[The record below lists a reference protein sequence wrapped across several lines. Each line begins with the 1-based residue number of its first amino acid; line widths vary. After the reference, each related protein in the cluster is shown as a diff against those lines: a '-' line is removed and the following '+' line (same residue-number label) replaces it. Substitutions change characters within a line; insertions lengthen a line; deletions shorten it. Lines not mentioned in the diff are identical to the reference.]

1 MGKIIMNGNAY
12 GSVGS
17 DVEANPQGTATD
29 TLNTIGIDNVI
40 YEIQG
45 GGRNS
50 SGVYVEDNLY
60 DATSGSF
67 GDIVLDKSLLDYDI
81 VVVYPDWDYTM
92 NYDHINTGV
101 ALTKEELI
109 KRAGTT
115 NKIILIIDSSH
126 IARYYLSADGKTLTA
141 DTNDGATNI
150 RHIVGIKTSGD
161 YFSPVI
167 YSTEEREIGVWKD
180 NKPLYQKTFML
191 SLTNNSTLI
200 PNTSDIEIL
209 AAVKGYV
216 YGDGVNTYLPYSDG
230 EDAVSVWNTS
240 SGVSIYVTSWFLNNG
255 RDQCCITL
263 QYTKTTDAPGSGQYN
278 TLGVPTVH
286 YSTDEQVI
294 GTWIDGST
302 LYETTFHNVTV
313 HNTGDTL
320 IPTPSNWNVVK
331 LDGYLGRSPDMEHI
345 FLPFQASSIYCRLY
359 ADYNVY
365 GGILLESNIEGAAT
379 ITARYTKT
387 AS

>member
-1 MGKIIMNGNAY
+1 MN
-12 GSVGS
+12 
-17 DVEANPQGTATD
+17 
-29 TLNTIGIDNVI
+29 DNSFYKETV
-40 YEIQG
+40 
-45 GGRNS
+45 
-50 SGVYVEDNLY
+50 LY
-60 DATSGSF
+60 NATSTSF
-67 GDIVLDKSLLDYDI
+67 NNITLSDSMINYDMLIFTAHDTTYNDSDSSQCVGGQVYTKQDIIDCYNDDKSIWLVGYNDTW
-81 VVVYPDWDYTM
+81 VEYTLT
-92 NYDHINTGV
+92 NYT
-101 ALTKEELI
+101 
-109 KRAGTT
+109 
-115 NKIILIIDSSH
+115 
-126 IARYYLSADGKTLTA
+126 TLTA
-141 DTNDGATNI
+141 VQHNTIFINRI
-150 RHIVGIKTSGD
+150 IGINFGTSSI
-161 YFSPVI
+161 SPII

-180 NKPLYQKTFML
+180 NKPLYQKTFVG
-191 SLTNNSTLI
+191 TTDNQQYFI
-200 PNTSDIEIL
+200 PNTSYIETL
-209 AAVKGYV
+209 
-216 YGDGVNTYLPYSDG
+216 
-230 EDAVSVWNTS
+230 VSVNGYMSESGWDYELPFHDGSDFISITNNETNGVRLYTS
-240 SGVSIYVTSWFLNNG
+240 SYFVGLPFVA
-255 RDQCCITL
+255 TL
-263 QYTKTTDAPGSGQYN
+263 QYTKKTDVPGSGQYN

-345 FLPFQASSIYCRLY
+345 FLPFQASNISSSIYCRLY